1 MLKNKR
7 ILGKYVDSL
16 RAVDYPFNYLNILNS
31 MVDDVFLPDCVRGYE
46 NLLLSAISSAV
57 IENRDVL
64 LKFKEKAED
73 TNRFTAGTYDEM
85 PEFSFEDLTEEF
97 FGLLKKYS
105 GEYVDQRKDVVSM
118 NDAETNLRAFCIH
131 EGFDFP
137 TEIYEKANDIDETD
151 ESRRPYL
158 GIELIEDG
166 VLTSV
171 VNDRY
176 DEVRKTI
183 GEYETTLCKD
193 PEKARLLMTDKEEFD
208 RYFINL
214 DTRKKR
220 MIRRKTVAVLDNV
233 SEKNDDLMF
242 TTEGIVQVINGRV
255 KKEVPYD
262 SVAFNSNKTELIL
275 HRFYSN
281 PHVNM
286 DQLIEIVM
294 KLRSMPFSEV
304 KDKRRGF
311 MKPSSEF
318 R

>member
-85 PEFSFEDLTEEF
+85 PEFS
-97 FGLLKKYS
+97 
-105 GEYVDQRKDVVSM
+105 
-118 NDAETNLRAFCIH
+118 
-131 EGFDFP
+131 FDFP